1 MCVCVYVYMDYI
13 AHLAPLSMGF
23 SRQEYWSGLP
33 CSLPGDLPDPKT
45 EPTSLMSPVLA
56 GEFFTTGSTW
66 EAYIYMCVY
75 IYIHTYTHIYIYIYI
90 YMINPW
96 CCKVTNRNIYESLN
110 TQIEIS
116 VPDTLELSRTTQDF
130 SAFIYALLL
139 LHHEIDFFFSHYWQH
154 LFSLLM
160 IQ

>member
-1 MCVCVYVYMDYI
+1 MLPMCVYVCACVCVCMCIWTI

-66 EAYIYMCVY
+66 EAYIYVCVY
-75 IYIHTYTHIYIYIYI
+75 IYTYIYIHIYIHTYI
-90 YMINPW
+90 
-96 CCKVTNRNIYESLN
+96 
-110 TQIEIS
+110 
-116 VPDTLELSRTTQDF
+116 
-130 SAFIYALLL
+130 
-139 LHHEIDFFFSHYWQH
+139 
-154 LFSLLM
+154 
-160 IQ
+160 